1 MNTSPKNKALLEMS
15 RLAARHGIIYL
26 VIEEELI
33 ETYAEDA
40 ELKLTDVT
48 MMEIKE
54 TVLDALQQDVEGH
67 IESAIDDIVSNN

>member
-15 RLAARHGIIYL
+15 RLAARHGILYL
-26 VIEEELI
+26 IIEDELI

-40 ELKLTDVT
+40 ELKLDSVT

-54 TVLDALQQDVEGH
+54 AVLDALQQDVEGH
-67 IESAIDDIVSNN
+67 IETAVDDMVGN

>member
-1 MNTSPKNKALLEMS
+1 MS

-26 VIEEELI
+26 VIEDELI

-40 ELKLTDVT
+40 ELKLDSVT

-54 TVLDALQQDVEGH
+54 AVLDALQQDVEGH
-67 IESAIDDIVSNN
+67 IETAVDDMVGN

>member
-40 ELKLTDVT
+40 DVKLTSET

-54 TVLDALQQDVEGH
+54 AVLDALQQDVEGH
-67 IESAIDDIVSNN
+67 IETAVDEIANN

>member
-26 VIEEELI
+26 IIEDELI

-40 ELKLTDVT
+40 ELKLDSVT

-54 TVLDALQQDVEGH
+54 SVLDALQQDVEGH
-67 IESAIDDIVSNN
+67 IETAVDDMVGN

>member
-26 VIEEELI
+26 VIEDELI

-40 ELKLTDVT
+40 DVKLTSET

-54 TVLDALQQDVEGH
+54 AVLDALQQDVEGH
-67 IESAIDDIVSNN
+67 IETAVDEIANN

>member
-15 RLAARHGIIYL
+15 RLAARHGILYL
-26 VIEEELI
+26 VIEDELI

-40 ELKLTDVT
+40 ELKLDSVT

-54 TVLDALQQDVEGH
+54 AVLDALQQDVEGH
-67 IESAIDDIVSNN
+67 IETAVDDMVGN

>member
-26 VIEEELI
+26 VIEDELI

-40 ELKLTDVT
+40 DLKLDSVT

-54 TVLDALQQDVEGH
+54 AVLDALQQDVEGH
-67 IESAIDDIVSNN
+67 IETAVDDMVGN

>member
-26 VIEEELI
+26 VIEDELI

-40 ELKLTDVT
+40 ELKLDSVT

-54 TVLDALQQDVEGH
+54 AVLDALQQDVEGH
-67 IESAIDDIVSNN
+67 IETAVDDMVGN

>member
-15 RLAARHGIIYL
+15 RLAARHGILYL
-26 VIEEELI
+26 IIEDELI

-40 ELKLTDVT
+40 DLKLDSVT

-54 TVLDALQQDVEGH
+54 AVLDALQQDVEGH
-67 IESAIDDIVSNN
+67 IETAVDDMVGN